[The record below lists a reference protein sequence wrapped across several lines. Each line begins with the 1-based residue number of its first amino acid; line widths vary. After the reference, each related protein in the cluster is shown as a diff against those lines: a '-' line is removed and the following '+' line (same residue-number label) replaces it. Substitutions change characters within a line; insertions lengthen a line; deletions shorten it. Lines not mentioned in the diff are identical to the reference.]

1 VGPLNDWSGVMTG
14 FDGSLAR
21 KLDFGEQP
29 TVITSTGARGRG
41 LRLAPSVGKLT
52 GPDKYRMLDIRRR
65 RAQIAARR
73 MLALFDAAG
82 S

>member
-1 VGPLNDWSGVMTG
+1 MTG

-29 TVITSTGARGRG
+29 TVITSTGSRGRTG
-41 LRLAPSVGKLT
+41 LRLAPTVGRLT
-52 GPDKYRMLDIRRR
+52 GPDKYRVLDVRRR

-73 MLALFDAAG
+73 MLELFDAAG
-82 S
+82 A

>member
-1 VGPLNDWSGVMTG
+1 MSG

-29 TVITSTGARGRG
+29 TVISSTGGRGRAG
-41 LRLAPSVGKLT
+41 LRLAPPVGRLT
-52 GPDKYRMLDIRRR
+52 GPDKYRVLDSRRR

-73 MLALFDAAG
+73 MLDLFDAPV
-82 S
+82 SQRKY